1 METITTC
8 CIAGGGPAGMMLGL
22 LLARE
27 GIRVVVLEKHSDFL
41 RDFRGDTV
49 HPSTLQV
56 LDDIGL
62 ISRFLALPHSE
73 VYRLAPPV
81 APGSSAMID
90 LRELDV
96 RYPFIAFIPQWDL
109 LNLMAE
115 EGKRHP
121 SFQLLMEAEVESLI
135 SENGEVKGLRYRSQG
150 EMHEVRAV
158 LTVGADG
165 RTSAVREAAGLELAT
180 SSPPLDVL
188 WFRISRRSS
197 DPDGVLGKGGGG
209 QFGILLNRGD
219 YWQVAFVIPKGA
231 GDAIRAEGIEA
242 FRQRAAKLAPEY
254 AERMVEIKSWDD
266 VKLLSVRADRVRR
279 WWKPGLLVIG
289 DAAHA
294 MSPVAGVG
302 INLAIQDAVAAF
314 NQLAPAL
321 LVRQLLPGGHRAGKR
336 LDRDLAAVQ
345 RRRLLPT
352 ILTQRVQE
360 IMQSIVIG
368 RIRSG
373 SEAAEIPRGAQLLLG
388 IRAVRKLGA
397 SFIAIG
403 FRPERVRPLSR
414 Q

>member
-1 METITTC
+1 MEIITTC

-73 VYRLAPPV
+73 VNKLAPPV
-81 APGSSAMID
+81 APGSSAVID

-109 LNLMAE
+109 LNLLAE

-150 EMHEVRAV
+150 ELHEVRAV

-165 RTSAVREAAGLELAT
+165 RTSAVREAAGLELAA
-180 SSPPLDVL
+180 SSPQLDVL

-209 QFGILLNRGD
+209 LFGILLNRND

-266 VKLLSVRADRVRR
+266 VKLLSVRSDRVRR

-314 NQLAPAL
+314 NLLAPAL

-345 RRRLLPT
+345 RRRQLPT
-352 ILTQRVQE
+352 FLTQRVQE
-360 IMQSIVIG
+360 VMQRIVID

-373 SEAAEIPRGAQLLLG
+373 NEAAEIPRGVQLLLG

-397 SFIAIG
+397 SFIALG